1 MLAKRCTG
9 LVGLLVVLGGSGALA
24 DDYSAEGVLKA
35 HGLTRSGVFFIVAS
49 ESEAI
54 ENTQLKVRPLVQYM
68 AQAHGKFAVVL
79 ENEMLLEEA
88 EDYKI
93 RVVSEIGNVD
103 LALPDMPRRNI
114 LEKQQALQAQ
124 QWRNQLSK
132 ELNVTN
138 NQIAALHRRQVPQ
151 GVKMKLEKD
160 FEQKRSDF
168 LSAAADLRPLA
179 DKTMGEYNELKGN
192 ASVKNALNAYKQLTK
207 ANIPLGPS
215 KDFVKA
221 IQFVKSAERT
231 YSPETA
237 APNKKKKKPA
247 SLKGSRAAMS
257 SKKAATGSSGANDDA
272 KLSSP

>member
-1 MLAKRCTG
+1 MLTKRCTG
-9 LVGLLVVLGGSGALA
+9 LAALLVVLGGSGAFAA
-24 DDYSAEGVLKA
+24 DTSAEDVLKG